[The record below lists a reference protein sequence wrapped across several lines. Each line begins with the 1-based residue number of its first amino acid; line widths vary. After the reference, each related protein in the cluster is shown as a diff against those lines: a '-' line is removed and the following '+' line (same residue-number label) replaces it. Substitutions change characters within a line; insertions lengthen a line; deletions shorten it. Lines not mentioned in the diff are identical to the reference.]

1 MTDENI
7 EVSEEKYREAIQRL
21 KESEEKYRT
30 ITEQSLM
37 GIVVMQDN
45 VFKYA
50 NEGFSAITEYSVEEI
65 MSWTTLDWS
74 KTIHPEDLITMKTR
88 LEKREAGEKDVPPF
102 ITFRIFTKSGKIKW
116 IESYGKEINFN
127 GRPATY
133 SVTLDITEKK
143 KSEEKFRLIAEN
155 ANDII
160 SIINNNFELEYQ
172 NMEAT
177 NNILGYTHE
186 EILNSNA
193 LRRIHPDDVESVIK
207 VFREGFKKGE
217 AQTEMRT
224 RHKDGHHVWF
234 DIKGRTFIDK
244 QGQKKGIIISRDI
257 TERRNAEQK
266 LKESEEKF
274 RKITEKSFI
283 GITITQGGIVKYL
296 NETIADLIE
305 YSIPEVL
312 DWEQNAF
319 INVVHPED
327 RSITVERLK
336 KMENNIER
344 SPFFLCRLITKSGNL
359 KYVNINSK
367 PFLYKGKKAIL
378 TTFIDLTEKIIA
390 EQKLR
395 ESEEKYRH
403 ITEQSLMGI
412 IIMQDNVFKYVNEGM
427 TKLNGY
433 SIQEILNW
441 TPVEWTKTIHP
452 EDLPDI
458 LARLKN
464 QEEGKTEDNVKF
476 TFRIVTKSGKIK
488 WVETLGKT
496 FILNNKIAAYSALQ
510 DITERK
516 TAEEKLKTSETKY
529 RHLFNS
535 SPDMIFLMNMEGI
548 LVDINEKFIA
558 NSGYRK
564 EDIINKNFKILTEL
578 TSPAALSFCVEKT
591 KEILSKGYIKPVEF
605 SFIDKNGDKSWIN
618 FQGHIIELEGGNLI
632 EFVVRDITARMEAQ
646 EKLKEALECETFFK
660 KLFTHDINNVL
671 GNIKTSLSLFTL
683 YQGNPEKQEEI
694 RKIIN
699 ILKEQV
705 VRGAHLVSNI
715 RQLSEIEE
723 ENLILERINASKVLQ
738 GAIKLI
744 QEGFQNRII
753 DVKID
758 SIEDNFHVQANDLL
772 LNVFENI
779 LNNAVKYNEHPIVKI
794 LIRISEQHEDGINYA
809 KFEFRDNGIGINN
822 LKKSTIFKEGYK
834 EEKGEKGLGFGL
846 SLVKK
851 IIANF
856 NGKIW
861 IEDKIKG
868 DYKNGS
874 NFIILIPK
882 K

>member
-1 MTDENI
+1 
-7 EVSEEKYREAIQRL
+7 
-21 KESEEKYRT
+21 
-30 ITEQSLM
+30 
-37 GIVVMQDN
+37 
-45 VFKYA
+45 
-50 NEGFSAITEYSVEEI
+50 
-65 MSWTTLDWS
+65 
-74 KTIHPEDLITMKTR
+74 
-88 LEKREAGEKDVPPF
+88 
-102 ITFRIFTKSGKIKW
+102 
-116 IESYGKEINFN
+116 
-127 GRPATY
+127 
-133 SVTLDITEKK
+133 
-143 KSEEKFRLIAEN
+143 
-155 ANDII
+155 
-160 SIINNNFELEYQ
+160 
-172 NMEAT
+172 
-177 NNILGYTHE
+177 
-186 EILNSNA
+186 
-193 LRRIHPDDVESVIK
+193 
-207 VFREGFKKGE
+207 
-217 AQTEMRT
+217 
-224 RHKDGHHVWF
+224 
-234 DIKGRTFIDK
+234 
-244 QGQKKGIIISRDI
+244 
-257 TERRNAEQK
+257 
-266 LKESEEKF
+266 
-274 RKITEKSFI
+274 
-283 GITITQGGIVKYL
+283 
-296 NETIADLIE
+296 
-305 YSIPEVL
+305 
-312 DWEQNAF
+312 
-319 INVVHPED
+319 
-327 RSITVERLK
+327 
-336 KMENNIER
+336 
-344 SPFFLCRLITKSGNL
+344 
-359 KYVNINSK
+359 
-367 PFLYKGKKAIL
+367 
-378 TTFIDLTEKIIA
+378 
-390 EQKLR
+390 
-395 ESEEKYRH
+395 
-403 ITEQSLMGI
+403 
-412 IIMQDNVFKYVNEGM
+412 
-427 TKLNGY
+427 
-433 SIQEILNW
+433 
-441 TPVEWTKTIHP
+441 
-452 EDLPDI
+452 
-458 LARLKN
+458 
-464 QEEGKTEDNVKF
+464 
-476 TFRIVTKSGKIK
+476 
-488 WVETLGKT
+488 
-496 FILNNKIAAYSALQ
+496 
-510 DITERK
+510 
-516 TAEEKLKTSETKY
+516 
-529 RHLFNS
+529 
-535 SPDMIFLMNMEGI
+535 MEGI

-605 SFIDKNGDKSWIN
+605 SFVDKNGDKSWIN